1 MIAGRDADRAVC
13 KGRGPAREMF
23 LSTFEKQLDAKRRI
37 VVPQDYRA
45 ALSAPGD
52 SLFVFPSIR
61 SGCIEG
67 GGQAL
72 FDRYAKMADDLEFG
86 DELRD
91 SIERNV
97 FGEMQKLS
105 FDPAGR
111 ITLPE
116 HLCEQY
122 GLSDWIAVVGLRD
135 RFEIWERDAYR
146 AQRPAD
152 REFAKA
158 GLADMRAKQRAAR
171 IGGAG

>member
-1 MIAGRDADRAVC
+1 
-13 KGRGPAREMF
+13 MF

-45 ALSAPGD
+45 SLAEPGD

-61 SGCIEG
+61 SNCIEG

-72 FDRYAKMADDLEFG
+72 FERYAKLAEELDFG

-91 SIERNV
+91 SIERTV
-97 FGEMQKLS
+97 FGKMQQLQ

-116 HLCEQY
+116 PLCEQY
-122 GLSDWIAVVGLRD
+122 GLTDWIAVVGLRD
-135 RFEIWERDAYR
+135 RFEIWERETYR
-146 AQRPAD
+146 AQRDAD

-171 IGGAG
+171 LAGGNLGGAA

>member
-1 MIAGRDADRAVC
+1 
-13 KGRGPAREMF
+13 MF

-45 ALSAPGD
+45 ALAGPADGV
-52 SLFVFPSIR
+52 FVFPSIR
-61 SGCIEG
+61 SNCIEG

-72 FDRYAKMADDLEFG
+72 FDRYGAMADELEFG

-97 FGEMQKLS
+97 FGQMQKLS
-105 FDPAGR
+105 FDTAGR

-116 HLCEQY
+116 ALCEEY
-122 GLSDWIAVVGLRD
+122 GLSDWVAVVGLRD

-146 AQRPAD
+146 ALRATD
-152 REFAKA
+152 REFAKQ
-158 GLADMRAKQRAAR
+158 GLADMRARQRNR
-171 IGGAG
+171 RLGGAA

>member
-1 MIAGRDADRAVC
+1 
-13 KGRGPAREMF
+13 MF

-37 VVPQDYRA
+37 VVPQEYRA
-45 ALSAPGD
+45 ALSGPSGTMMADGV
-52 SLFVFPSIR
+52 FVFPSIR
-61 SGCIEG
+61 SDCIEG

-72 FDRYAKMADDLEFG
+72 FDRYGAMADELEFG

-105 FDPAGR
+105 FDTAGR

-116 HLCEQY
+116 SLCEMY
-122 GLSDWIAVVGLRD
+122 GITDWVAVVGLRD

-146 AQRPAD
+146 AQRAAD
-152 REFAKA
+152 REKARA
-158 GLADMRAKQRAAR
+158 GLAEMRVQQRAAR
-171 IGGAG
+171 LNGGAR

>member
-1 MIAGRDADRAVC
+1 
-13 KGRGPAREMF
+13 MF

-72 FDRYAKMADDLEFG
+72 FDRYLGVIEELDFG
-86 DELRD
+86 DPLR
-91 SIERNV
+91 SALETSVLGGMAR
-97 FGEMQKLS
+97 LS
-105 FDPAGR
+105 FDTAGR

-116 HLCEQY
+116 ALCEMF
-122 GLSDWIAVVGLRD
+122 GLSDWVAVVGLGD
-135 RFEIWERDAYR
+135 RFQIWSREAFQTHRADQRSVARD
-146 AQRPAD
+146 
-152 REFAKA
+152 
-158 GLADMRAKQRAAR
+158 GLAKLRAEQRAAR
-171 IGGAG
+171 LGGSS

>member
-1 MIAGRDADRAVC
+1 
-13 KGRGPAREMF
+13 MF

-45 ALSAPGD
+45 ALSGSSSAISADGV
-52 SLFVFPSIR
+52 FVFPSIR
-61 SGCIEG
+61 SDCIEG

-72 FDRYAKMADDLEFG
+72 FDRYGAMADELEFG

-105 FDPAGR
+105 FDTAGR

-116 HLCEQY
+116 ILCEQY
-122 GLSDWIAVVGLRD
+122 GLTDWVAVVGMRD

-146 AQRPAD
+146 AQRATD
-152 REFAKA
+152 RERART
-158 GLADMRAKQRAAR
+158 GLAEMRTQQRRAR
-171 IGGAG
+171 LGGAA

>member
-1 MIAGRDADRAVC
+1 
-13 KGRGPAREMF
+13 MF

-45 ALSAPGD
+45 ALSGPQDG
-52 SLFVFPSIR
+52 LFVFPSIR

-97 FGEMQKLS
+97 FGKMQQLS

-116 HLCEQY
+116 AFCNRY
-122 GLSDWIAVVGLRD
+122 RMSDWVAVVGLRD
-135 RFEIWERDAYR
+135 RFEIWERDAYQ
-146 AQRPAD
+146 ALEDPD
-152 REFAKA
+152 REFAKS
-158 GLADMRAKQRAAR
+158 GLADMRAKQRALR
-171 IGGAG
+171 LGGAG

>member
-1 MIAGRDADRAVC
+1 
-13 KGRGPAREMF
+13 MF

-45 ALSAPGD
+45 ALSGPVDGVF
-52 SLFVFPSIR
+52 LFPSIR
-61 SGCIEG
+61 SDCLEG

-72 FDRYAKMADDLEFG
+72 FDRYGAVADELEFG

-97 FGEMQKLS
+97 FGEMQRLS
-105 FDPAGR
+105 FDTAGR

-116 HLCEQY
+116 SLCEQY
-122 GLSDWIAVVGLRD
+122 GLTDWVAVVGLRD

-146 AQRPAD
+146 AQRAAD
-152 REFAKA
+152 RERARA
-158 GLADMRAKQRAAR
+158 GLAEMRAQQRQAR
-171 IGGAG
+171 IGGAA

>member
-1 MIAGRDADRAVC
+1 
-13 KGRGPAREMF
+13 MF
-23 LSTFEKQLDAKRRI
+23 LSTFEKQLDGKRRI

-45 ALSAPGD
+45 TLSGPGD
-52 SLFVFPSIR
+52 GLFVFPSIR
-61 SGCIEG
+61 SNCIEG
-67 GGQAL
+67 GGQEL
-72 FDRYAKMADDLEFG
+72 FARYAKMADDLEFG

-97 FGEMQKLS
+97 FGEMQKLA

-135 RFEIWERDAYR
+135 RFEIWERETYR
-146 AQRPAD
+146 AQRDAD

-171 IGGAG
+171 LGGAA

>member
-1 MIAGRDADRAVC
+1 
-13 KGRGPAREMF
+13 MF

-45 ALSAPGD
+45 ALAEPGD

-61 SGCIEG
+61 SKCIEG

-72 FDRYAKMADDLEFG
+72 FARYAKMADDLEFG
-86 DELRD
+86 DDLRD

-135 RFEIWERDAYR
+135 RFEIWERDVYR
-146 AQRPAD
+146 AQRDAD

-171 IGGAG
+171 LNGGAA

>member
-1 MIAGRDADRAVC
+1 
-13 KGRGPAREMF
+13 MF
-23 LSTFEKQLDAKRRI
+23 LSTFDKQLDAKRRI

-45 ALSAPGD
+45 ALAEPGD

-61 SGCIEG
+61 SNCIEG

-72 FDRYAKMADDLEFG
+72 FGRYAKMADDLEFG

-122 GLSDWIAVVGLRD
+122 GLTDWIAVVGLRD
-135 RFEIWERDAYR
+135 RFEIWERETYR
-146 AQRPAD
+146 AQRAAD

-171 IGGAG
+171 LGGAA

>member
-1 MIAGRDADRAVC
+1 
-13 KGRGPAREMF
+13 MF

-45 ALSAPGD
+45 ALSGPTEGV
-52 SLFVFPSIR
+52 FVFPSIR
-61 SGCIEG
+61 SNCLEG

-72 FDRYAKMADDLEFG
+72 FDRYGAMADELEFG

-97 FGEMQKLS
+97 FGEMQRLA
-105 FDPAGR
+105 FDTAGR

-116 HLCEQY
+116 SLCEQF
-122 GLSDWIAVVGLRD
+122 GLTDWVAVVGMRD

-146 AQRPAD
+146 AQRTAD
-152 REFAKA
+152 REFARQ
-158 GLADMRAKQRAAR
+158 GLADMRTRQRTQR
-171 IGGAG
+171 LGGAA

>member
-1 MIAGRDADRAVC
+1 
-13 KGRGPAREMF
+13 MF

-105 FDPAGR
+105 FDTAGR

-116 HLCEQY
+116 QLCEQY
-122 GLSDWIAVVGLRD
+122 GLTDWVAVVGLRD

-146 AQRPAD
+146 AQRAAD

-158 GLADMRAKQRAAR
+158 GLADMRVKQRAAR
-171 IGGAG
+171 LGGAA

>member
-1 MIAGRDADRAVC
+1 
-13 KGRGPAREMF
+13 MF

-37 VVPQDYRA
+37 VVPQEYRA
-45 ALSAPGD
+45 ALSGPADGV
-52 SLFVFPSIR
+52 FVFPSIR

-67 GGQAL
+67 GGQQL
-72 FDRYAKMADDLEFG
+72 FDRYGAMADELEFG

-105 FDPAGR
+105 FDTAGR

-116 HLCEQY
+116 ALCEQY
-122 GLSDWIAVVGLRD
+122 GISDWVAVVGLRD

-146 AQRPAD
+146 AQRAAD
-152 REFAKA
+152 REKA
-158 GLADMRAKQRAAR
+158 RSGLAEMRVQQRAAR
-171 IGGAG
+171 LGGVAK

>member
-1 MIAGRDADRAVC
+1 
-13 KGRGPAREMF
+13 MF

-45 ALSAPGD
+45 ALSAPGGD
-52 SLFVFPSIR
+52 GLFVFPSIR
-61 SGCIEG
+61 SNCLEG

-72 FDRYAKMADDLEFG
+72 FDRYARMADELEFG

-97 FGEMQKLS
+97 FGEMQRLA

-116 HLCEQY
+116 ALCEQF
-122 GLSDWIAVVGLRD
+122 GLTDWVAVVGLRD
-135 RFEIWERDAYR
+135 RFEIWERDAYQ
-146 AQRPAD
+146 AQRAAD
-152 REFAKA
+152 REFAKQ
-158 GLADMRAKQRAAR
+158 GLAEMRARQRAAR
-171 IGGAG
+171 LGGAA

>member
-1 MIAGRDADRAVC
+1 
-13 KGRGPAREMF
+13 MF

-37 VVPQDYRA
+37 VVPQEYRA
-45 ALSAPGD
+45 ALSGPADGV
-52 SLFVFPSIR
+52 FVFPSIR
-61 SGCIEG
+61 SNCIEG

-72 FDRYAKMADDLEFG
+72 FDRYGAMADELEFG

-105 FDPAGR
+105 FDTAGR

-116 HLCEQY
+116 GLCELY
-122 GLSDWIAVVGLRD
+122 GITEWVTLVGLRD
-135 RFEIWERDAYR
+135 RFEIWEREAYR
-146 AQRPAD
+146 AQRAAD
-152 REFAKA
+152 REFAKQ
-158 GLADMRAKQRAAR
+158 GLAEMRAKQRAVR